1 MRRLRSMG
9 QCGAERSRSAPDPRP
24 ARWRTLGLAS
34 ALALVVPL
42 VAAAADPAPRP
53 PGETWRLAL
62 REAVRQAVQNN
73 LDVEILRFDPEI
85 AQADRLAAW
94 GAFDP
99 RIFGEGGHGH
109 TEVPTASELFSVAF
123 NETRLTDAEAGLRG
137 LIPWIGGGYSVSYA
151 GSETES
157 NLNLATLSPQFTADF
172 LATLQVPLLRGLFWS
187 PEWTL
192 VRTSRIGVGIAADQF
207 AARLMDVVRQTED
220 AYWGLTATRDATRVA
235 RQSLGTAHA
244 LLEQTQAQYEV
255 GVVSKVEVV
264 QAEAGVADREFRL
277 ITAQAIER
285 NQQDALIDLVLGP
298 YLAPRSEVP
307 IELVDE
313 PGTIEVREVDP
324 EVASEKAFSLRPELS
339 QLQKQI
345 EQQQL
350 QLKLASN
357 QRLPQLDLQ
366 ASYGNTG
373 LSGNVSPDCRPFV
386 GPACTSGAPTEFG
399 DANNDF
405 FTEDAAKNWTVRG
418 VLSVP
423 IGNFGARGRYDRT
436 QFELRRTQTQLHRL
450 QQSIVT
456 DVRRAA
462 RNLAASIEGIEAAE
476 RAVAAA
482 EEQLRAERV
491 RLEYGESTPFDV
503 LLREDDLVTAENQ
516 LIVAQQAYQNA
527 ITALE
532 RAQGTILTRN
542 GIVIEQAAALR

>member
-1 MRRLRSMG
+1 MG
-9 QCGAERSRSAPDPRP
+9 QCVATGCGSASSPRP
-24 ARWRTLGLAS
+24 DRLC
-34 ALALVVPL
+34 LALLAPVLALLVPL
-42 VAAAADPAPRP
+42 AAAAADPASQPTA
-53 PGETWRLAL
+53 GAAAEAWSLDL
-62 REAVRQAVQNN
+62 REAVRQAVQNS
-73 LDVEILRFDPEI
+73 LDVEILRFDPQI
-85 AQADRLAAW
+85 ADADRLAAW

-99 RIFGEGGHGH
+99 QIFGEGGHGH
-109 TEVPTASELFSVAF
+109 TEVPTASQLFSVAF
-123 NETRLTDAEAGLRG
+123 NETRVTDAEAGLRG
-137 LIPWIGGGYSVSYA
+137 LIPWVGGAYSVSYA
-151 GSETES
+151 GSETET

-192 VRTSRIGVGIAADQF
+192 VRTSRIGVGVAADQF
-207 AARLMDVVRQTED
+207 ASRLMDVVRQTED

-235 RQSLGTAHA
+235 RQSLETAQA
-244 LLEQTQAQYEV
+244 LLEQTKAQYEV

-277 ITAQAIER
+277 ITAQAVER

-298 YLAPRSEVP
+298 YLGPRSELP
-307 IELVDE
+307 LELVDE

-324 EVASEKAFSLRPELS
+324 EVAAEKAFSLRPELS

-373 LSGNVSPDCRPFV
+373 LSGNVSPDCNPFPGSPV
-386 GPACTSGAPTEFG
+386 CQSGAPTEFG

-418 VLSVP
+418 VLSMP
-423 IGNFGARGRYDRT
+423 IGNLGARGRYDRT

-462 RNLAASIEGIEAAE
+462 RNLAAAVEGIEAAE
-476 RAVAAA
+476 RGVDAAQ
-482 EEQLRAERV
+482 EQLRAERV